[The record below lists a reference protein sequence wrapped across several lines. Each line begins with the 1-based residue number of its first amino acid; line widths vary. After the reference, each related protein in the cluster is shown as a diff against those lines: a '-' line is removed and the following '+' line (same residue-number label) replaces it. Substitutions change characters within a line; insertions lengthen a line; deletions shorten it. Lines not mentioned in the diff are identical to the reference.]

1 MKILVI
7 GDTYVDSFGL
17 NLNYEL
23 NKFNNITSV
32 LHDYF
37 ILNNHFYKY
46 FSPKIFYINYLNIL
60 YTKFKLKKFKPN
72 ILIVIYKNVSPD
84 VIYYANK
91 IGIKTIHINTD
102 HVSTLGGQEI
112 FIFKYD
118 LYFTKS
124 LYMLDFMRN
133 KLGLNTKFY
142 IEPYSN
148 SLHKSNFKNKIDAE
162 NKINID
168 ILFIGTM
175 YPYRM
180 RFILQFLS
188 NLPRN
193 FNISF
198 IGYNDKYTSIFNKY
212 NNSNIKVIK
221 SLYYADKCDIIYGSK
236 IIINN
241 LHFSEFE
248 SLNNKFSEILCV
260 GGIQLIDN
268 NKLIKSIYDSEMYDH
283 FVFNNTFELIEKS
296 LFLLD
301 NAELRYKFSNK
312 IKLISHNY
320 SFNNFILN
328 NIL

>member
-7 GDTYVDSFGL
+7 GDTYIDSFGL

-23 NKFNNITSV
+23 NKFNYVTSI

-37 ILNNHFYKY
+37 IFNSHFYKY
-46 FSPKIFYINYLNIL
+46 FSPKINYINYFNIL
-60 YTKFKLKKFKPN
+60 YTKFKLYKFKPD

-84 VIYYANK
+84 VICYAK
-91 IGIKTIHINTD
+91 KLGIKTIHINTD

-124 LYMLDFMRN
+124 LYMLDFMKN

-142 IEPYSN
+142 IEPYST
-148 SLHKSNFKNKIDAE
+148 SLHKSTFKNKKDAE

-168 ILFIGTM
+168 ILFIGSM

-180 RFILQFLS
+180 RFILQYLS

-193 FNISF
+193 FNICF
-198 IGYNDKYTSIFNKY
+198 IGYNDKFTSIFNIF
-212 NNSNIKVIK
+212 NNSNIKVLK
-221 SLYYADKCDIIYGSK
+221 SLYYSEKCDIIYGSK

-248 SLNNKFSEILCV
+248 SLNNKFSEILSV

-268 NKLIKSIYDSEMYDH
+268 NNLIKDIYDTEMYNY
-283 FVFNNTFELIEKS
+283 FVFNNTFELVEKS

-301 NAELRYKFSNK
+301 NAELRYKLSKK